1 VTAVIEAKGLTRHY
15 GKVRAVEEV
24 SFTVETD
31 SICGLLGRNGAGKTT
46 VMRLITGQEFASDG
60 EVTVFGES
68 PVENPAVLARTCFVR
83 ESQVY
88 PDSFRGKHVLKAAAH
103 LFPNW
108 DADYAGRLV
117 DEFRVPLNRR
127 MKKMSRG
134 QRSAVGVIVGLAA
147 RAELTLLDEPYAG
160 LDAVARELFYDHL
173 LADYS
178 ANPRTIVL
186 STHLIDEAARL
197 LNHVVVVDGGRVLID
212 ADADDLRGTAVTLV
226 GGHAAIER
234 FATGKEALGWD
245 SVGGI
250 SSVTLAGLSDA
261 DKAAAV
267 AAGLEL
273 APVSLQQL
281 IVNRTRNSI
290 QEVRS

>member
-1 VTAVIEAKGLTRHY
+1 MTAVIEVQGVSRHY
-15 GKVRAVEEV
+15 GKVAAVEDV
-24 SFTVETD
+24 NFRVEED

-46 VMRLITGQEFASDG
+46 LMRLVTGQEFASAG
-60 EVTVFGES
+60 QVRVFAED
-68 PVENPAVLARTCFVR
+68 PVENAAVLSRVCFVR

-88 PDSFRGKHVLKAAAH
+88 PDSFRGKHVLRAASH
-103 LFPNW
+103 LFANW
-108 DADYAGRLV
+108 DAEYAARLV
-117 DEFRVPLNRR
+117 AEFRVPLDRR

-147 RAELTLLDEPYAG
+147 RAEITLFDEPYAG
-160 LDAVARELFYDHL
+160 LDAVARQLFYDHL

-178 ANPRTIVL
+178 ANPRTIIL
-186 STHLIDEAARL
+186 STHLIDEASHL
-197 LNHVVVVDGGRVLID
+197 LNHVVVVDGGRVIID

-226 GGHAAIER
+226 GGHAAVER
-234 FATGKEALGWD
+234 FVAGRDTLGWD

-250 SSVTLAGLSDA
+250 SSVTLTGLSDA
-261 DKAAAV
+261 DRADAV

-281 IVNRTRNSI
+281 IVSRTRNS
-290 QEVRS
+290 QEVSS